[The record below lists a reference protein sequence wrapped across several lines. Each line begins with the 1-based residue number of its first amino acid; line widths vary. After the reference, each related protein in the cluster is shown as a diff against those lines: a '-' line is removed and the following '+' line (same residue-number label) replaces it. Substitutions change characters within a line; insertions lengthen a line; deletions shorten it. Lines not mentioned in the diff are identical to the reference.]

1 MVDPVATIGGLMFKL
16 TELGTMRGDDGGA
29 PRGLRAHQKTLRNKD
44 QDHTPTDAPK
54 WEPKPKKTPGENQ
67 VESVAP
73 PITGQ
78 RKTPFH
84 EDRTQRARGS
94 KPSTSEYRQHE
105 GHSDASVSDSPDE
118 IIGSFERGG
127 DRRSSKGAA
136 IQQQSR
142 SKGASWS
149 IWKTPGGTA
158 PDENEMR
165 TESREEKPETIQ
177 LLTAI
182 EFKGCG

>member
-1 MVDPVATIGGLMFKL
+1 MAATKIAHKGLA
-16 TELGTMRGDDGGA
+16 GA
-29 PRGLRAHQKTLRNKD
+29 SQQQANIVNTNGN
-44 QDHTPTDAPK
+44 
-54 WEPKPKKTPGENQ
+54 G
-67 VESVAP
+67 
-73 PITGQ
+73 
-78 RKTPFH
+78 
-84 EDRTQRARGS
+84 
-94 KPSTSEYRQHE
+94 
-105 GHSDASVSDSPDE
+105 DASVSESPAE
-118 IIGSFERGG
+118 TKGSFKRGG

-158 PDENEMR
+158 PDENELR

-177 LLTAI
+177 LSTAI

>member
-1 MVDPVATIGGLMFKL
+1 MTTEEHRVAFGPIKNPSETRIKITRRRTRRSGNPSRRRRPV
-16 TELGTMRGDDGGA
+16 
-29 PRGLRAHQKTLRNKD
+29 
-44 QDHTPTDAPK
+44 
-54 WEPKPKKTPGENQ
+54 NQ

-78 RKTPFH
+78 QKTPFH

-118 IIGSFERGG
+118 IKGSFERGG
-127 DRRSSKGAA
+127 DRRRSKGAA
-136 IQQQSR
+136 DPTAIEV
-142 SKGASWS
+142 KGCHRRRS

-158 PDENEMR
+158 PDENELR
-165 TESREEKPETIQ
+165 TESREEKSETIQ
-177 LLTAI
+177 LSTAI